1 MLANCTA
8 QQHSST
14 AQQQSGTAPKHHST
28 TAQQQSGTA
37 AQQHSD
43 TAEQQHRTQQHR
55 NGSDVCC
62 AELKDQLDIKWAQN
76 RVSQEFG
83 MEILIKRWP
92 DGLRWEV
99 KSHLRVL
106 LEADKVEIGLAS
118 TKLKDLIA
126 AQRHSSTTPQQH
138 SGPAARL
145 PLEFSWICKISF
157 RISRYLYSTAAQH
170 HSTAAQH
177 HSTAAQAAHSGT
189 AARFPLGFLYMRM
202 GILKISFRI
211 PLDLQWDP

>member
-92 DGLRWEV
+92 DGLRWEGETISACYL
-99 KSHLRVL
+99 KQTRS
-106 LEADKVEIGLAS
+106 
-118 TKLKDLIA
+118 KLGW
-126 AQRHSSTTPQQH
+126 RP
-138 SGPAARL
+138 RN
-145 PLEFSWICKISF
+145 
-157 RISRYLYSTAAQH
+157 SRT
-170 HSTAAQH
+170 
-177 HSTAAQAAHSGT
+177 
-189 AARFPLGFLYMRM
+189 
-202 GILKISFRI
+202 
-211 PLDLQWDP
+211 